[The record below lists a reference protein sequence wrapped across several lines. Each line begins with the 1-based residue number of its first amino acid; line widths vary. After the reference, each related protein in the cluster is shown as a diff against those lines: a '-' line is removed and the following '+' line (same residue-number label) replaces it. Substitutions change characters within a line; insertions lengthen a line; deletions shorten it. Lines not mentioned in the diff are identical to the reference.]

1 MAGLEDLAS
10 LMGMQPQDKKK
21 DAKKRGYDGTVMRIR
36 VRTEKRRGKLITIAW
51 GFQSKPRDLETL
63 LAKCKA
69 ALGAGGQ
76 VTDNT
81 LELQGDHKTRMIDL
95 LKQEGYAATV

>member
-1 MAGLEDLAS
+1 MAGLDDLAS
-10 LMGMQPQDKKK
+10 LMGIQPPDKKK
-21 DAKKRGYDGTVMRIR
+21 DTKKRGFDGIVLRIR

-51 GFQSKPRDLETL
+51 GFQSSRGLEDL
-63 LAKCKA
+63 LAKCKRT
-69 ALGAGGQ
+69 LGAGGQ

-95 LKQEGYAATV
+95 LKAEGYAATL